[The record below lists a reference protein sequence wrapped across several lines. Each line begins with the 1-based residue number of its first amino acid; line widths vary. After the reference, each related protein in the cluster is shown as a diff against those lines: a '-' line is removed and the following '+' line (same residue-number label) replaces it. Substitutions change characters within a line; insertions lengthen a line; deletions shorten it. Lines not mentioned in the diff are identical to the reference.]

1 MNTRR
6 FNRRGKAINLRVYN
20 TLVIIGVII
29 GIVTATILGV
39 YAQDLSY
46 YLNDRYETIGLETAI
61 TCTTF
66 LSVGLYIVT
75 PVILYKFLKLNRT
88 FAIAGIFICVL
99 IGFPITL
106 FSYFVWAMWM

>member
-1 MNTRR
+1 MNV
-6 FNRRGKAINLRVYN
+6 IVYN

-29 GIVTATILGV
+29 GIVTATILGI

-46 YLNDRYETIGLETAI
+46 YLNNRYEMIGLETAI

-66 LSVGLYIVT
+66 LSIGLYILT
-75 PVILYKFLKLNRT
+75 PIILYKFLKMNKA
-88 FAIAGIFICVL
+88 FAIAGVFICVL

-106 FSYFVWAMWM
+106 FSFFVWGMWME